1 MQQRLLKLPLIGGK
15 KDLKGIIEELY
26 KKNPDWKCVL
36 DFPEKFPV
44 DTNLEWA
51 GREKELEN

>member
-1 MQQRLLKLPLIGGK
+1 MFLNVHHMKVRLIFSS
-15 KDLKGIIEELY
+15 DLKGIIEELY

-44 DTNLEWA
+44 DSIKTLDILSF
-51 GREKELEN
+51 KK